1 MILVLAGTSEARHIV
16 QVLQGT
22 GRNVLATAATEY
34 GKQLLVEEG
43 FAVEG
48 KLTAVSLAQLLRE
61 QSIQLVVDATHP
73 FARQVSQLAVEVCRQ
88 IGVKYVRFERAETTL
103 SEVQQG
109 IIVVD
114 SFAAA
119 AEASLNIAGN
129 VFLTVGIN
137 HLETFCRYIPK
148 ERLIVRV
155 LPVASSLVRCAE
167 LGIAPA
173 RIVAMQGPF
182 PQELNIAM
190 FRHYQVSV
198 VVSKESGPTGGTD
211 TKLAA
216 ARELGIPVILVK
228 RPQVDYPQV
237 VRSMEELLRVV
248 ASRGLINY

>member
-1 MILVLAGTSEARHIV
+1 MMLVLAGTSEARNIV
-16 QVLQGT
+16 RVLQGT
-22 GRNVLATAATEY
+22 GRNVLATVTTEY

-43 FAVEG
+43 LAVEG
-48 KLTAVSLAQLLRE
+48 KLSAVSLAQLLRE
-61 QSIQLVVDATHP
+61 QSVQLVVDATHP
-73 FARQVSQLAVEVCRQ
+73 FARQVSQLAVEVCGQ
-88 IGVKYVRFERAETTL
+88 MGVKYVRFERADTTL
-103 SEVQQG
+103 PEIQQG

-114 SFAAA
+114 SFVAA

-129 VFLTVGIN
+129 IFLTVGIN
-137 HLETFCRYIPK
+137 QLEIFCRYIPI

-155 LPVASSLVRCAE
+155 LPVASSLVKCAE

-173 RIVAMQGPF
+173 RIIAMQGPF
-182 PQELNIAM
+182 TQELNIAM
-190 FRHYQVSV
+190 FRQYEAGV

-248 ASRGLINY
+248 ASNE